1 MEIKN
6 MSKKTLLIISA
17 LFSTTPVAYAWD
29 SSGYYPDCRE
39 NIHFTRASEK
49 QPELIW
55 RNDHNILWRGDTNNE
70 GLDAFKNGMVPKGVT
85 RGYPEAERDHDWRC
99 HKEDSFRSVF
109 VSTTENLKTAIYFID
124 ISRPGSEGWVYELH
138 APGGI
143 NQQLSIGGEPGSYES
158 EISFPG
164 GVKGRFIKQAC
175 YYIKKQLQRC
185 EDNPN
190 FQEPSWKE
198 SPEEVAAAVTNLARV
213 VPKGNCETT
222 DSSETVPAKL
232 CPLPDMATT
241 QYFQEGNILTK
252 EGMYIH
258 YDVSDRGPEKPE
270 RWIILMAGDE
280 KSDLSHIAAK
290 IPVTESMPDTG
301 NVYISPDK
309 LSSPSYPWQKK
320 FQRWSLGVTHA
331 ADNNQIA
338 GPVSY
343 MHTSYLPL
351 QGDVLLDEMA
361 PTTMTVAEAEKGF
374 RVTVNAPADRDSWLF
389 TQIKNPATGQ
399 WGKFGGYQKI
409 KAGANR
415 TVDAK
420 IIRSWHPEGGIFRIG
435 LSDSVSTIEDVKPL
449 GNTPYIEVTDK
460 P

>member
-29 SSGYYPDCRE
+29 TAGYYPDCRE

-70 GLDAFKNGMVPKGVT
+70 GLDAFKNGMLPKGVT

-124 ISRPGSEGWVYELH
+124 ISRPGSEGWVYEIH

-164 GVKGRFIKQAC
+164 GVKGKFIKQAC

-198 SPEEVAAAVTNLARV
+198 SPEEVAAAVTNLTRV

-222 DSSETVPAKL
+222 DSAETMPAGL

-241 QYFQEGNILTK
+241 QYFQEGNTIAK

-270 RWIILMAGDE
+270 RWILLMSGDK
-280 KSDLSHIAAK
+280 KSDSSHIAAK
-290 IPVTESMPDTG
+290 IPVTASMPDKG
-301 NVYISPDK
+301 NVYLSPDR
-309 LSSPSYPWQKK
+309 LSSPAYPWQKV

-331 ADNNQIA
+331 EENNQIA

-343 MHTSYLPL
+343 FHTSYMPVT
-351 QGDVLLDEMA
+351 GDVLLDER
-361 PTTMTVAEAEKGF
+361 TSNSMTAEEAEKGIHI
-374 RVTVNAPADRDSWLF
+374 TVNAPAGRDSWLY
-389 TQIKNPATGQ
+389 TQIKNPVTGQ
-399 WGKFGGYQKI
+399 WGNFGHYQKI
-409 KAGANR
+409 KAGSYKNL
-415 TVDAK
+415 DAK
-420 IIRSWHPEGGIFRIG
+420 VIKSWHPDGGIFRIG
-435 LSDSVSTIEDVKPL
+435 LSESVNTIGDVQPL